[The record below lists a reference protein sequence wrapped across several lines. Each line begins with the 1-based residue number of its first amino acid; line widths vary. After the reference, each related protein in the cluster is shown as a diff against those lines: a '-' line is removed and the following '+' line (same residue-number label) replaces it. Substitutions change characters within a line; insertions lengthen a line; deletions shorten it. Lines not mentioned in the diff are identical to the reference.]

1 MMGRTLKLIQ
11 QLAADPSSVKDL
23 SLRIRDE
30 KLLQQYIDDP
40 YFPFFISFPR
50 TGSHWL
56 RLLMELYFER
66 PSLVRIF
73 YFKESRDFISLHTH
87 DEDLDVSDRKN
98 VLYLYRNP
106 IPTIYSQLKF
116 YNEDTNDI
124 ECIKKWSVLYGKH
137 LSKWLIEEEW
147 TEKKT
152 ILRYENMTQDLESE
166 FAKVTAHFDQELDP
180 EKLKK
185 VAAQVSK
192 EEVKKKT
199 AHDPRVINR
208 NDNYADS
215 REVFTEKHGEKVMN
229 FVFEQNDQLQ
239 QYF

>member
-1 MMGRTLKLIQ
+1 MMGRIWTLIQ
-11 QLAADPSSVKDL
+11 QLVADPGSVKDL
-23 SLRIRDE
+23 SLRIRNE
-30 KLLQQYIDDP
+30 NILQQYIDDP

-73 YFKESRDFISLHTH
+73 YFKDSRDFLSLHTH

-98 VLYLYRNP
+98 VLYLYRDP
-106 IPTIYSQLKF
+106 VSTIYSQLKF

-124 ECIKKWSVLYGKH
+124 ECLEKWAALYGQH
-137 LSKWLIEEEW
+137 LSKWLVEEEW

-152 ILRYENMTQDLESE
+152 ILRYENMTKNLESE
-166 FAKVTAHFDQELDP
+166 FAKVTAHFGQELNP
-180 EKLKK
+180 KKLQE

-192 EEVKKKT
+192 AEVKKKT
-199 AHDPRVINR
+199 AHDQRVINYS
-208 NDNYADS
+208 NNYADS
-215 REVFTEKHGEKVMN
+215 REVFAEKHGEKVMN
-229 FVFEQNDQLQ
+229 FVFEQNAQLQ